1 MKDERRMT
9 TLAERAKRGCAYCAD
24 GFKDGRRCS
33 YDKCPYK
40 VLDKYNTFGQF
51 LKSKDS
57 IVFGLEMWNRSPR
70 KI

>member
-1 MKDERRMT
+1 MRRLT
-9 TLAERAKRGCAYCAD
+9 QTEVKKRGCDYCAEAEVRW
-24 GFKDGRRCS
+24 KCP
-33 YDKCPYK
+33 YDKCPYT

-57 IVFGLEMWNRSPR
+57 IVFGLEMWNRLPR